1 MSTTFL
7 PFGITTGGVGTAT
20 VIVTATFNLTGSTL
34 GNALDY
40 QFYNQNS
47 PCDVQL
53 MNLDSGANL
62 INTNSCPALPTAG
75 GVWLIPP
82 TGNATS
88 VSLKG
93 ISADTGIALSLTIPT
108 FIPFQVTPPA
118 SFVLT
123 AAGAITGYK
132 LAFV

>member
-1 MSTTFL
+1 MTTFL
-7 PFGITTGGVGTAT
+7 PFGTTTAGVGTAT

-40 QFYNQNS
+40 QWYNGNS
-47 PCDVQL
+47 PCSVQL
-53 MNLDSGANL
+53 LNLTSGVNT
-62 INTNSCPALPTAG
+62 INATSCPDLPNCG

-82 TGNATS
+82 IGNATT

-93 ISADTGIALSLTIPT
+93 ISADTGIALSLTIPA
-108 FIPFQVTPPA
+108 FLPFTVTPPS

-123 AAGAITGYK
+123 TGGAITGYK
-132 LAFV
+132 LAWV